1 MRRPRV
7 PLVATGLAVA
17 VVAWHCAVLLAQRPL
32 FELNFRLDTGLLP
45 VTTALA
51 CAVVGPRPWGPFAGG
66 FLAAGFVAA
75 AAYVGVCRTWPDFV
89 AGPVLSYVNE
99 VEPRFMDADT
109 LPLYTLS
116 LWVRGLITGLPLCLV
131 ALAGGLLARHA
142 ARRRASV

>member
-1 MRRPRV
+1 M
-7 PLVATGLAVA
+7 GLAVA
-17 VVAWHCAVLLAQRPL
+17 VIALHCAVLLGRRPL
-32 FELNFRLDTGLLP
+32 FGLDDCLDTGLLP
-45 VTTALA
+45 VTTAVV
-51 CAVVGPRPWGPFAGG
+51 CAAPRRRGRGPFARG
-66 FLAAGFVAA
+66 FLAAGVCAA

-89 AGPVLSYVNE
+89 AAPSLYYVNE

-142 ARRRASV
+142 ARRRASG